1 MHHLESSVAVDLVI
15 IGHLARNENI
25 TPTGAQVSDGG
36 SAYYAAVG
44 ASVISPERV
53 GVIAPIGMDFDL
65 TSVIKLGVNRD
76 GITSIA
82 EGSTPQFVIAQHDD
96 GSRTFH
102 AKWGVA
108 DQTPMLAFP
117 RSYASARHV
126 HLATAPPRQQ
136 LAWLHQ
142 LRKLQTPPIVS
153 IDLFEHFAQVYP
165 CESRKVCQLADLVF
179 MNEVERQLLGI
190 VRPRWSGATILKRG
204 ALGACYAQGTAV
216 YEVPAPSV
224 DAVETTGAGDV
235 LAGAFLALRSAGME
249 VEEALTAAVSIA
261 TASVVDFGMDGVDL
275 RLALERTRQLV
286 ESRRTIG

>member
-1 MHHLESSVAVDLVI
+1 MAVDLVI

-25 TPTGAQVSDGG
+25 TPTGTKVSDGG

-65 TSVIKLGVNRD
+65 TSVIKLGVNRE
-76 GITSIA
+76 GITSII
-82 EGSTPQFVIAQHDD
+82 EGNTPQFIIAQHSD

-102 AKWGVA
+102 AEWGVA
-108 DQTPMLAFP
+108 DHTPMLAFP
-117 RSYASARHV
+117 RSYASAGHV
-126 HLATAPPRQQ
+126 HLATAPPHQQ

-142 LRKLQTPPIVS
+142 LRKLKNRPIVS
-153 IDLFEHFAQVYP
+153 VDTFEHFAQVYP
-165 CESRKVCQLADLVF
+165 NESRKVCQLADIVF
-179 MNEVERQLLGI
+179 MNEAERQLLGV
-190 VRPRWSGATILKRG
+190 VRPWWSGATILKRG
-204 ALGACYAQGTAV
+204 ALGARYMHGTAV

-224 DAVETTGAGDV
+224 SAIDTTGAGDV
-235 LAGAFLALRSAGME
+235 LAGAFLALRSAG
-249 VEEALTAAVSIA
+249 VHVGEALAEAVSIA

-275 RLALERTRQLV
+275 RLALGRTRHLA